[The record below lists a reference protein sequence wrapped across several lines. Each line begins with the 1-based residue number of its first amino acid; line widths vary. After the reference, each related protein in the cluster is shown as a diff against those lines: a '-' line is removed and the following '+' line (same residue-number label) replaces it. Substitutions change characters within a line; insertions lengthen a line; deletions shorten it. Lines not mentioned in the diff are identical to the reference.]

1 MFQANNKG
9 FTLIE
14 VMITIVILFVGI
26 LAMTMMQV
34 QAIKGNSSAFSRTT
48 ANAIAL
54 TFLEEFRRIPFDD
67 ANLTGGTNLDAGKSP
82 AGGNPVPEDADH
94 QYAPENFP
102 ALSGLYQV
110 NGNNIVDTIGNEF
123 QIFWNVMTTSITV
136 GTDTYEPSCT
146 IRLFM
151 YWNTMMGMNSLSIT
165 TIKFNNL

>member
-1 MFQANNKG
+1 MAQTDNKG

-34 QAIKGNSSAFSRTT
+34 QAIKGNHSAFSRTT

-54 TFLEEFRRIPFDD
+54 TFLEELRRIPFDD
-67 ANLTGGTNLDAGKSP
+67 ANLTAGTDLDAGKAPS
-82 AGGNPVPEDADH
+82 GGNPVPANADH
-94 QYAPENFP
+94 QYDPENFP
-102 ALSGLYQV
+102 ALSSMYQV
-110 NGNNIVDTIGNEF
+110 NNNNIVDESGKEF
-123 QIFWNVMTTSITV
+123 QLFWNVTTNSITI
-136 GTDTYEPSCT
+136 GTNTNTLFCT

-165 TIKFNNL
+165 TIKFNNT